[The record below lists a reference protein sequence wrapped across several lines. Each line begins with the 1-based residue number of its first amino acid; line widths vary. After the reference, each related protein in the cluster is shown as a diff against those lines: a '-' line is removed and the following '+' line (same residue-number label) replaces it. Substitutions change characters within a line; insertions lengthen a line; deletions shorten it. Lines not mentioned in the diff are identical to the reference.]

1 MVTRMIKAGCVGMV
15 VVLGYSAGSFA
26 QILTFN
32 SPAPWLS
39 LRNDSIVVKTQLDT
53 SKFAQKKITLSV
65 TKIEN
70 KQKKV
75 IATKTFKVT
84 DFTQDFALGLAGTS
98 LLGGKDYLKIEW
110 SVPGITDKGYCAPI
124 GIVAADKINKIQPM
138 HVAKASA
145 APDIKSIAGIVKDKQ
160 FLKVQNAEFLPL
172 WDSSA
177 LWIVLKKTTLKDV
190 VKFTFDGKNGKNAFV
205 SYPDKMVDYVVEK
218 DSLHTYINERSFADS
233 ILYNQKIWT
242 NDVTKSSDKDYV
254 MVKLPWYD
262 LGIAKPFEG
271 RIMGFAAFALAAKG
285 SMVGFPDKATLYT
298 PGSWG
303 SLVLDK

>member
-1 MVTRMIKAGCVGMV
+1 MFTQIVKAGCVGMMCV
-15 VVLGYSAGSFA
+15 MGYSFGVMA
-26 QILTFN
+26 QIITFN
-32 SPAPWLS
+32 SPAPWLT
-39 LRNDSIVVKTQLDT
+39 LRNDSLIVKAQLDT
-53 SKFAQKKITLSV
+53 SKFTQKKITFTV

-70 KQKKV
+70 KQKKTL
-75 IATKTFKVT
+75 ATKTFKVT

-98 LLGGKDYLKIEW
+98 LLGGKDFVKIEW
-110 SVPGITDKGYCAPI
+110 SVPGAPDKGYCAPV
-124 GIVAADKINKIQPM
+124 GIVSGEKINKIQPV

-145 APDIKSIAGIVKDKQ
+145 GSDIKNIAALVKDKQ

-177 LWIVLKKTTLKDV
+177 MVVILKKSSLKDV

-218 DSLHTYINERSFADS
+218 DSMHTYINERGFTDS
-233 ILYNQKIWT
+233 VTYTPKVWT
-242 NDVTKSSDKDYV
+242 NDIAKSSDKDFV
-254 MVKLPWYD
+254 MIKIPWYD
-262 LGIAKPFEG
+262 LGVAKPFEG
-271 RIMGFAAFALAAKG
+271 RVMGFSAFALAAKG
-285 SMVGFPDKATLYT
+285 PMAGFPDKAVLFI